1 MLASPGDETENR
13 WCPTCPNL
21 PYLFREF
28 PKPILV
34 LQDRAV
40 FIHISL
46 YIYYFY
52 KKLKSNTIGRTPR
65 TPSKKHWYQASLEVL
80 TVSYPQKSVWTP
92 VESRT

>member
-1 MLASPGDETENR
+1 MLASSGDETKKR

-40 FIHISL
+40 YTYILL
-46 YIYYFY
+46 YPYYYY
-52 KKLKSNTIGRTPR
+52 KKFKLNSIG
-65 TPSKKHWYQASLEVL
+65 
-80 TVSYPQKSVWTP
+80 
-92 VESRT
+92 